1 MELTKKP
8 IDLYIH
14 FNELDKGGFTAHYD
28 LPDFLNEK
36 IIGSGDTLEEAE
48 EDLNLQLERQ
58 RYLSQLEMPDSIKGG
73 ENITYANS
81 FSITLSYRK
90 FKKIFLQPATLAR
103 VQTDQ
108 ELKNY
113 FKQFIERDGLQTLS

>member
-36 IIGSGDTLEEAE
+36 IIIGSGDTLEEAE
-48 EDLNLQLERQ
+48 EDLKQLYKTNQ
-58 RYLSQLEMPDSIKGG
+58 ALTYLDKKSEYEDSEFVKVTNIEIKF
-73 ENITYANS
+73 NC
-81 FSITLSYRK
+81 
-90 FKKIFLQPATLAR
+90 FKKIFLKPATLAR
-103 VQTDQ
+103 VQADPG
-108 ELKNY
+108 LRDY
-113 FKQFIERDGLQTLS
+113 FKQFIEREGLQTLS